1 MEMIEKRIKVL
12 LADDHK
18 LTRTALKN
26 IFSTASDMEVVGE
39 AANAEEFF
47 QEIQKTKPD
56 VIVLD
61 LNMPEISGLEILK
74 RLRSE
79 GNSIPVVILT
89 LFPPER
95 LKEAS
100 LEAGATNFLSK
111 DCDPEELIETVRRSI
126 SA

>member
-1 MEMIEKRIKVL
+1 MEMEEKRIKVF

-18 LTRTALKN
+18 ITRTALKN
-26 IFSTASDMEVVGE
+26 IFSTAPDMEVVGE
-39 AANAEEFF
+39 AANAEEVF

-61 LNMPEISGLEILK
+61 LNMPEMNGLEILK

-79 GNSIPVVILT
+79 GNSTPVVVLT
-89 LFPPER
+89 LFPPEK

-100 LEAGATNFLSK
+100 LAAGATDFLSK
-111 DCDPEELIETVRRSI
+111 DCDPEELIETVRKST
-126 SA
+126 SP